1 MTIGMKNYK
10 EMEICGSVNVVL
22 YFRELAHMLLGD
34 FVPGD
39 VRGLRNKANI
49 WLISLLVC
57 VCGLCD
63 FYGWWDVKVSLMLA
77 NVVKFV
83 LRKVF
88 EVK

>member
-49 WLISLLVC
+49 
-57 VCGLCD
+57 
-63 FYGWWDVKVSLMLA
+63 
-77 NVVKFV
+77 
-83 LRKVF
+83 
-88 EVK
+88 